1 MSRVARDPIQLPKG
15 VEVKLDGRDLT
26 VKGGMG
32 SLALTLK
39 EGIQFKEEDGVLIG
53 FGRLAQ
59 NDLEIL
65 VPLVRRVRLTDLHLT
80 SHNQSKTY
88 SNDVIHAHCTRTST

>member
-1 MSRVARDPIQLPKG
+1 M
-15 VEVKLDGRDLT
+15 T
-26 VKGGMG
+26 
-32 SLALTLK
+32 LTLADRK
-39 EGIQFKEEDGVLIG
+39 KVLMCYLRVGEEEDGVLIG

-65 VPLVRRVRLTDLHLT
+65 VPLVRRVRLADLHLT

-88 SNDVIHAHCTRTST
+88 SNDVTHVHCTRTST